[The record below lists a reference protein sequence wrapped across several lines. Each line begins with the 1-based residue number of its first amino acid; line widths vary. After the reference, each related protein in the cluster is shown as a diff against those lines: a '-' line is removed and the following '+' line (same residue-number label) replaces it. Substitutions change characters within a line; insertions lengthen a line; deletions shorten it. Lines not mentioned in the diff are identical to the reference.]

1 MTKITSEQLLKQL
14 LPNALLALIC
24 TVSLSLTASCAT
36 IPSTAETE
44 SSGPMHQLK
53 VKGDVNKH
61 KSIFVFL
68 DGTKNNSLS
77 GTNVWRLYDLLSK
90 STDEQLTA
98 IYIPGVGSIDKPVLG
113 AALGKGMEERILNG
127 YDFVAK
133 HYNPGDG
140 IFIFGFSRGA
150 HETRSLAGLL
160 SYVGVPTTVGQDHT
174 YGTRDWNAILELTKD
189 KSDED
194 YTDKWTSWTPD
205 QPPLLGKEIKDKLKI
220 EMRAVTIAF
229 LGVWD
234 TVPGS
239 SFINFGVCKG
249 EKGFFKR
256 WVPFLTPAEGD
267 RYKSDSYPPIHQ
279 IAHAVSLD
287 EKRSKFAPL
296 LLCPTINPQYT
307 SLNEEWFPGAH
318 SDIGGGYEDSNDLA
332 GLSFNWMLGLLA
344 KSYHFEQPPSRF
356 NESASGLAH
365 WSMGDAPGNWGS
377 ECEDRRPPKEAQI
390 HKSVGERRNS
400 EARLPI
406 RIKGETVFKPYPI
419 KCSDI
424 EP

>member
-1 MTKITSEQLLKQL
+1 M
-14 LPNALLALIC
+14 
-24 TVSLSLTASCAT
+24 
-36 IPSTAETE
+36 
-44 SSGPMHQLK
+44 
-53 VKGDVNKH
+53 
-61 KSIFVFL
+61 
-68 DGTKNNSLS
+68 
-77 GTNVWRLYDLLSK
+77 
-90 STDEQLTA
+90 
-98 IYIPGVGSIDKPVLG
+98 
-113 AALGKGMEERILNG
+113 
-127 YDFVAK
+127 
-133 HYNPGDG
+133 
-140 IFIFGFSRGA
+140 
-150 HETRSLAGLL
+150 
-160 SYVGVPTTVGQDHT
+160 GQDHT

-344 KSYHFEQPPSRF
+344 KSYHFEQPLL
-356 NESASGLAH
+356 GL
-365 WSMGDAPGNWGS
+365 MKVRVD
-377 ECEDRRPPKEAQI
+377 
-390 HKSVGERRNS
+390 
-400 EARLPI
+400 
-406 RIKGETVFKPYPI
+406 
-419 KCSDI
+419 
-424 EP
+424 

>member
-140 IFIFGFSRGA
+140 IFIFGFSRGLMKLDPSLDCFPMSAFQQQWGKITRMA
-150 HETRSLAGLL
+150 HEIGM
-160 SYVGVPTTVGQDHT
+160 Q
-174 YGTRDWNAILELTKD
+174 
-189 KSDED
+189 
-194 YTDKWTSWTPD
+194 
-205 QPPLLGKEIKDKLKI
+205 
-220 EMRAVTIAF
+220 F
-229 LGVWD
+229 L
-234 TVPGS
+234 
-239 SFINFGVCKG
+239 N
-249 EKGFFKR
+249 
-256 WVPFLTPAEGD
+256 
-267 RYKSDSYPPIHQ
+267 
-279 IAHAVSLD
+279 
-287 EKRSKFAPL
+287 
-296 LLCPTINPQYT
+296 
-307 SLNEEWFPGAH
+307 
-318 SDIGGGYEDSNDLA
+318 
-332 GLSFNWMLGLLA
+332 
-344 KSYHFEQPPSRF
+344 
-356 NESASGLAH
+356 
-365 WSMGDAPGNWGS
+365 
-377 ECEDRRPPKEAQI
+377 
-390 HKSVGERRNS
+390 
-400 EARLPI
+400 
-406 RIKGETVFKPYPI
+406 
-419 KCSDI
+419 
-424 EP
+424 